1 MKKLILITA
10 AIISVFVSCKKD
22 DNLKPKNKGD
32 LTSQIN
38 AFPKEPL
45 NADELASLNIMREE
59 EYLAYD
65 VYTTLYNKWGVSVF
79 SNIASSEH
87 SHTNAVSTL
96 LSKYELTDPAGNH
109 TLGIFADTTLQTL
122 YTQLVTLGSSSTLNA
137 FIVGATIEDLD
148 IYDLNNWSSKADNQD
163 ILFVFQNL
171 TKGSRNHM
179 RSFYSQIISSGGSYA
194 AQFISQAE
202 LDAIINSPKETGP
215 Y

>member
-1 MKKLILITA
+1 MKQLILIIV
-10 AIISVFVSCKKD
+10 AISSIFVGCKKN
-22 DNLKPKNKGD
+22 DNLKPKKKGD

-45 NADELASLNIMREE
+45 NTDELASLNIMREE
-59 EYLAYD
+59 DYLAYD
-65 VYTTLYNKWGVSVF
+65 VYTTLYNKWGVPVF
-79 SNIASSEH
+79 SNIASSEQ

-96 LSKYELTDPAGNH
+96 LSKYELADPAGNH
-109 TLGIFADTTLQTL
+109 TLGVFKDTTLQAL
-122 YTQLVTLGSSSTLNA
+122 YIQLVTQGSSSVLNA

-179 RSFYSQIISSGGSYA
+179 RAFYSQIISSGGSYA
-194 AQFISQAE
+194 SQFLSQAE

-215 Y
+215 F

>member
-1 MKKLILITA
+1 MKQLILIIV
-10 AIISVFVSCKKD
+10 AISSIFVSCKKD
-22 DNLKPKNKGD
+22 DNLNPKKKGD
-32 LTSQIN
+32 LTAQIN

-65 VYTTLYNKWGVSVF
+65 VYTTLYNKWGVPVF
-79 SNIASSEH
+79 SNIASSEQ

-109 TLGIFADTTLQTL
+109 TLGIFTDTTLQAL
-122 YTQLVTLGSSSTLNA
+122 YTQLVAQGSSSALNA

-148 IYDLNNWSSKADNQD
+148 IYDLNNWGSKADNQD

-179 RSFYSQIISSGGSYA
+179 RSFYSQIIGSGGSYT
-194 AQFISQAE
+194 AQYISQAE
-202 LDAIINSPKETGP
+202 LDAIINSPKETGQ
-215 Y
+215 